1 MSTILA
7 LVDFS
12 DVTAAVVEQA
22 ASMARGLE
30 AEVVILHVAAPD
42 PDFVGYEAGPQTVRD
57 TVAEHLRK
65 EHRDLQQLEDKVRA
79 RGVAATSL
87 LVQGPTIEKCLAE
100 AARLQPLLVVL
111 GSHGH
116 GLLRELLV
124 GSVTEGVL
132 RKAPCPVLVVPARV
146 EDQASPAP

>member
-12 DVTAAVVEQA
+12 DVTEAVLEQA
-22 ASMARGLE
+22 ASMARGLK
-30 AEVVILHVAAPD
+30 AAVVVLHVASPD

-57 TVAEHLRK
+57 SVAGHLHE
-65 EHRDLQQLEDKVRA
+65 EHRTLRQMEEKLKA
-79 RGVAATSL
+79 SGLSATSL
-87 LVQGPTIEKCLAE
+87 LVQGPTIEKCLSE
-100 AARLQPLLVVL
+100 AARLQPLLVVV

-116 GLLRELLV
+116 GLLRGLLV

-132 RKAPCPVLVVPARV
+132 RKASCPVLVVPFRAW
-146 EDQASPAP
+146 E

>member
-1 MSTILA
+1 MNTILA

-12 DVTAAVVEQA
+12 DVTGAVVEQA

-30 AEVVILHVAAPD
+30 AEMVIVHVAEPD

-57 TVAEHLRK
+57 TVAGHLRD
-65 EHRDLQQLEDKVRA
+65 EHHALRRLEDQARA
-79 RGVAATSL
+79 MGVATTSL

-100 AARLQPLLVVL
+100 MARIQPILVVL

-116 GLLRELLV
+116 GLLRNLLV

-132 RKAPCPVLVVPARV
+132 RKASCPVLVVPARPG
-146 EDQASPAP
+146 E